1 MRISDWSSDVCSSD
15 LLRRLTGYGPAQQLR
30 LACAGPNAQSPGIA
44 RPRIRDRRRSVHRNP
59 GDLMMS
65 IEGKTA
71 FVSGAG
77 RNIGRAIALEFAQR
91 GCNVVVNGLSNS
103 DACEKKAEAVR
114 QRGATEF
121 VARGGAGTTRAV
133 RQTAK
138 TTHAKFGEVD
148 NARK

>member
-15 LLRRLTGYGPAQQLR
+15 LRRLTGYGPAQQLR

-44 RPRIRDRRRSVHRNP
+44 RPRVRDRRRSVHRNP

-91 GCNVVVNGLSNS
+91 GCNVVVNGLSNR
-103 DACEKKAEAVR
+103 DACEETAEAVR
-114 QRGATEF
+114 QRGAKAF
-121 VARGGAGTTRAV
+121 VAVGDVGQSSAVQVGRAAGREGG
-133 RQTAK
+133 
-138 TTHAKFGEVD
+138 GED
-148 NARK
+148 